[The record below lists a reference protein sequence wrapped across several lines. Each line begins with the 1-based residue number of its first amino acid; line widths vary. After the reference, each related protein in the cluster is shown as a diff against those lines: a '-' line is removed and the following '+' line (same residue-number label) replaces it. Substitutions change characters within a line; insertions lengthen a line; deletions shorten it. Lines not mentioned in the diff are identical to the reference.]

1 MTVVSV
7 YDLPTKLQRGRG
19 GAVMTKRHLSPTALL
34 ILPASPSV
42 QAVPFTLQPVFETCL
57 QTSLK
62 AKARAASPLA
72 RSAFLFV
79 CVFRHAH
86 SNLGTRCSREQRAT
100 TSPHTFAPS
109 TVVVVYKAP
118 LL

>member
-57 QTSLK
+57 
-62 AKARAASPLA
+62 
-72 RSAFLFV
+72 
-79 CVFRHAH
+79 
-86 SNLGTRCSREQRAT
+86 
-100 TSPHTFAPS
+100 
-109 TVVVVYKAP
+109 
-118 LL
+118 